1 MSQYFLEP
9 YEGSGGNRKV
19 ELNLFNYATK
29 ADLKEAN
36 GIYVSTLVSETIL
49 STLKNKVNNLD
60 VDKLKTVPADLS
72 KPSNSVNDMTN
83 IIKNIMISWL
93 SKLMLLILR
102 Y

>member
-49 STLKNKVNNLD
+49 ATLKNKVNNLD

-72 KPSNSVNDMTN
+72 KPSNAVNDMTN
-83 IIKNIMISWL
+83 IIKNIMINWL
-93 SKLMLLILR
+93 SKLILLILR